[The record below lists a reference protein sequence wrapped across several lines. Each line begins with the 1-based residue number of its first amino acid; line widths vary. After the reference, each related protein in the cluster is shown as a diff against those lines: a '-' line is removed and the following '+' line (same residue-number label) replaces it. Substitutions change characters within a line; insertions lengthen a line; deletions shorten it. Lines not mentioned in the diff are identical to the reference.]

1 MALGWRSESEQHLF
15 MRAYFIRRFLLIIP
29 TFLGIT
35 LVSFLIMHIVPGG
48 PIEQAIQQIRMGGQ
62 SGESG
67 GSGSEFLSSAITND
81 AIEQMR
87 KDYGFDQPVLLR
99 YLRWLWNVLR
109 LDLGTSYVYGDPVW
123 EVIRA
128 RLPISVYFGSIG
140 FCLTYL
146 ICIPLGVLKAIKH
159 NTLFDTVTSVL
170 VFIGYATPGFALG
183 IMLLVLFGG
192 GSFWDVFPL
201 GGFVSDD
208 FADFTFWKKVADL
221 LKHTLLPVF
230 CYMISSFA
238 TLTLM
243 MKNSLLEHLN
253 QDYIL
258 TAFAK
263 GLTSR
268 AVVYRHALR
277 NSLIPLATG
286 FGSFL
291 SIILAGSFLIEKVFN
306 IDGMGLLG
314 YTSVVERD
322 YPVVL
327 GILVISSLLGLVG
340 NILSDVC
347 YILIDPRIEF
357 R

>member
-1 MALGWRSESEQHLF
+1 

-29 TFLGIT
+29 TFIGIT
-35 LVSFLIMHIVPGG
+35 LVSFLIIHIVPGG

-62 SGESG
+62 VGEG
-67 GSGSEFLSSAITND
+67 GSGSSDFFSSALTNE

-87 KDYGFDQPVLLR
+87 KDYGFDKPVLIR
-99 YLRWLWNVLR
+99 YGLWLWNVLR
-109 LDLGTSYVYGDPVW
+109 LDLGTSYIYGDPVW
-123 EVIRA
+123 EVIKF
-128 RLPISVYFGSIG
+128 RLPVSLYFGLIG
-140 FCLTYL
+140 FFLTYL
-146 ICIPLGVLKAIKH
+146 VCIPLGIMKAVKH
-159 NTLFDTVTSVL
+159 KKLFDTISSLL

-183 IMLLVLFGG
+183 IVLLVLFGG

-201 GGFVSDD
+201 GGFVSDE
-208 FADFTFWKKVADL
+208 FSELPFLSKVWDL
-221 LKHTLLPVF
+221 IHHTILPVI

-238 TLTLM
+238 TLTIL
-243 MKNSLLEHLN
+243 MKNSLLDNLN
-253 QDYIL
+253 QDYII
-258 TAFAK
+258 TAFSK
-263 GLTSR
+263 GLSSR
-268 AVVYRHALR
+268 VVVYKHALR

-286 FGSFL
+286 FGHFL
-291 SIILAGSFLIEKVFN
+291 SIILAGSFLIERVFN

-314 YTSVVERD
+314 YTSIIDRD

-347 YILIDPRIEF
+347 YVMIDPRIEF

>member
-1 MALGWRSESEQHLF
+1 M
-15 MRAYFIRRFLLIIP
+15 
-29 TFLGIT
+29 
-35 LVSFLIMHIVPGG
+35 SFVIMHIVPGG
-48 PIEQAIQQIRMGGQ
+48 PIEQAIMQLRMGGQ
-62 SGESG
+62 MGEG
-67 GSGSEFLSSAITND
+67 GSSGDFISSTLTND

-87 KDYGFDQPVLLR
+87 EDYGFDKPILVR
-99 YLRWLWNVLR
+99 YGLWLWNLVR
-109 LDLGTSYVYGDPVW
+109 LDLGTSYAYGDPVW
-123 EVIRA
+123 EVIRS
-128 RLPISVYFGSIG
+128 RLPVSLYFGSIS
-140 FCLTYL
+140 FLLTYL
-146 ICIPLGVLKAIKH
+146 VCIPLGVMKAIKH
-159 NTLFDTVTSVL
+159 KRPFDTISSVL

-208 FADFTFWKKVADL
+208 FAYLPFWAKVWDL
-221 LKHTLLPVF
+221 IHHTILPVI

-238 TLTLM
+238 TLTIL
-243 MKNSLLEHLN
+243 MKNSLLDNLN

-263 GLTSR
+263 GLSTK
-268 AVVYRHALR
+268 AVVFKHALR

-286 FGSFL
+286 FGHFI

-314 YTSVVERD
+314 YTSIIDRD

-327 GILVISSLLGLVG
+327 GILVISSVLSLLG